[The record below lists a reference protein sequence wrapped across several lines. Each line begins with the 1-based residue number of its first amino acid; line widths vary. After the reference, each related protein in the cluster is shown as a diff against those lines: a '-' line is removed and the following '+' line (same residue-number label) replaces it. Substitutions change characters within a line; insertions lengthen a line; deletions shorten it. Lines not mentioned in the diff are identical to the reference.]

1 MSLRDYDNISPTARL
16 VAEMRRHSDIPFAE
30 EVATRMGSAEL
41 VREMLGGEAPAPELL
56 SWMAPTLEARYKC
69 LETALKA
76 AGIKQIV
83 ELGSGFSFR
92 GDAMNRT
99 TPLRYIETDLP
110 EMHETRLRL
119 RNELRRDGV
128 LPAQENVVFAPLNAV
143 APGDAAV
150 LEQHLVPGE
159 PVAVIHEGL
168 LQYFTRDEKRATAQ
182 LIAGILKRHGGVWLT
197 PDFEV
202 SDDGSRERWT
212 HPHFARIFSVIA
224 RSTQSNLRDAAFT
237 HLDEVKDFFS
247 KLGFRVTP
255 RAQLDGTFALSS
267 AERVGTTPEQL
278 DILRRSRILWELRLD

>member
-1 MSLRDYDNISPTARL
+1 MSLRNYDNISPTAVL

-30 EVATRMGSAEL
+30 EIATRMGSAEL
-41 VREMLGGEAPAPELL
+41 VRRMLDGDSPAPELL

-76 AGIKQIV
+76 SGVKQVV

-99 TPLRYIETDLP
+99 TLLRYIETDLP

-128 LPAQENVVFAPLNAV
+128 LPVQEHVLFAPLNAV
-143 APGDAAV
+143 APSDAAV

-168 LQYFTRDEKRATAQ
+168 LQYFTRDEKRAAAL
-182 LIAGILKRHGGVWLT
+182 LIAGLLKRHGGVWLT

-202 SDDGSRERWT
+202 NDDGSRQRWT
-212 HPHFARIFSVIA
+212 HPHFARIFSSIA
-224 RSTQSNLRDAAFT
+224 RSTHSNLRDASFT
-237 HLDEVKDFFS
+237 HVDEVKDFFS

-255 RAQLDGTFALSS
+255 RPQIDGSFALSS

-278 DILRRSRILWELRLD
+278 DLLRRSRILWELRLD

>member
-1 MSLRDYDNISPTARL
+1 MSLRNYDNISPTAKL

-30 EVATRMGSAEL
+30 EIATRMGSAEL
-41 VREMLGGEAPAPELL
+41 VREMLDGEAPAPELL
-56 SWMAPTLEARYKC
+56 SWMAPTLEARYKS

-76 AGIKQIV
+76 SGLKQVV
-83 ELGSGFSFR
+83 ELGSGFAFR

-128 LPAQENVVFAPLNAV
+128 FPAREHVVFAPLNAV
-143 APGDAAV
+143 APGDGAL

-168 LQYFTRDEKRATAQ
+168 LQYFTRDEKRSVA
-182 LIAGILKRHGGVWLT
+182 LGIAGLLKRHGGVWLT

-212 HPHFARIFSVIA
+212 HPHFARIFSLIA
-224 RSTQSNLRDAAFT
+224 RSTQSNLRDASFT
-237 HLDEVKDFFS
+237 SVDEVKDFFS

-255 RAQLDGTFALSS
+255 RAQIDGTFALSS
-267 AERVGTTPEQL
+267 AERVGTTPAQL